1 MNTIDLSK
9 QLLNAGEVVSQGEID
24 TVKVSSLPAG
34 IKKAS
39 AENGNFILAHSET
52 GHHHVVKESPNI
64 NYYTTNDPLISYL
77 EVIETTDKAEAFLE
91 HLRSFDT
98 HQPIG
103 FDVGIYKITTLVEL
117 GEDNLWQKVCD

>member
-1 MNTIDLSK
+1 MNTIELSK

-34 IKKAS
+34 IKKVS
-39 AENGNFILAHSET
+39 AENGNYILAHSESS
-52 GHHHVVKESPNI
+52 HHHVVAERPQV
-64 NYYTTNDPLISYL
+64 NYYTSEDPLISYL
-77 EVIETTDKAEAFLE
+77 EVVETTDQAEIFLE

-117 GEDNLWQKVCD
+117 GEDNLWQKVSD